1 MIRGYLM
8 PDPEHTVDQ
17 PAKPSTPIDRRTAL
31 KAAGAMAALPLGGW
45 TIVDPLRMATSPPDL
60 MASGGPPPSP
70 ADWQTLAN
78 SLTGDLLEVRSPL
91 EICRTDPGSPEAKA
105 VLEDMKNPFYLEEH
119 PGTTHTTGWVGAF
132 DAAVSPRAIA
142 VKTAQDVAAAVV
154 FAREH
159 GLKLVV
165 KGTGHDYLG
174 RSCAPDSLLVWTHR
188 MRDITV
194 HDDFVPTGGDDDGIP
209 AVTVSA
215 GSRWLEAYDAVTNH
229 DGRYVQGGGC
239 TSVGA
244 CGGFILGS
252 GFGALS
258 KRFGT
263 GAGSML
269 EAEIVTANGDV
280 LVVNEHQHPD
290 LFWAL
295 RGGGGGTFGIVTRL
309 TLMTHELPKTLGGF
323 MGSIQAKSDEAYRA
337 LIERFLRFYPD
348 AINNPNWGETVK
360 FTPENTLE
368 LALIFIDLP
377 EDEARRIWR
386 PFLSW
391 IDERDSDYER
401 KIDIVSVPFKDY
413 WNIDFWLENYPA
425 LIQQDPRENQPKG
438 QFWWK
443 TNDSAVSEYM
453 YGYASRWIPLE
464 NFKDPEALA
473 STFYDASRHWN
484 FKLYVNKALAG
495 AAPEAVERDRRT
507 CINPT
512 VFDAA
517 AWILMQA
524 SDTDVFPGVPG
535 HEPDQKKAEELAKR
549 VSSGIGIIRK
559 ATPDAGNYANEAD
572 YHEPDWQ
579 KAFWGSNYQ
588 RLLSIKQ
595 RYDPSGLF
603 QTHHSVGSET

>member
-1 MIRGYLM
+1 MTPGDVM
-8 PDPEHTVDQ
+8 PNPEDALDKAESQSVR
-17 PAKPSTPIDRRTAL
+17 IDRRTAL
-31 KAAGAMAALPLGGW
+31 KAAGAMAALPLAGW
-45 TIVDPLRMATSPPDL
+45 IVVDPARVVTDPPIPVVP
-60 MASGGPPPSP
+60 GGSAPSP
-70 ADWQTLAN
+70 ADWQSLAK

-91 EICRTDPGSPEAKA
+91 DICRTEPGSTRAKA
-105 VLEDMKNPFYLEEH
+105 VLENMKNPFFLEEQ
-119 PGTTHTTGWVGAF
+119 PGATHTTGWIGAF

-142 VKTAQDVAAAVV
+142 VENAQDVAAAVDFV
-154 FAREH
+154 REH

-194 HDDFVPTGGDDDGIP
+194 HDDFVPTGGDGTGVP

-323 MGSIQAKSDEAYRA
+323 MGSIQAKNDAAYRR
-337 LIERFLRFYPD
+337 LIERFLGFYRTH
-348 AINNPNWGETVK
+348 INNPNWGETVK

-386 PFLSW
+386 PFLDW
-391 IDERDSDYER
+391 IDEHASDYER
-401 KIDIVSVPFKDY
+401 KIEIVSVPFKDY
-413 WNIDFWLENYPA
+413 WNIDFWLENYPS
-425 LIQQDPRENQPKG
+425 LIQKDPRKNQPKS

-464 NFKDPEALA
+464 SFQEPEALA
-473 STFYDASRHWN
+473 GTFFDASRHWN
-484 FKLYVNKALAG
+484 FKFYINKALAG
-495 AAPEAVERDRRT
+495 AAPEAVDRDRRT
-507 CINPT
+507 CINPK

-535 HEPDQKKAEELAKR
+535 HEPDRRKAEDLAKR
-549 VSSGIGIIRK
+549 VAAGIEVIRK
-559 ATPDAGNYANEAD
+559 ATPGAGNYANEAD

-579 KAFWGSNYQ
+579 EAFWGTHYP
-588 RLLSIKQ
+588 RLLTVKK
-595 RYDPSGLF
+595 RYDPTGLF
-603 QTHHSVGSET
+603 QTHHSVGSEP

>member
-1 MIRGYLM
+1 MNRHE
-8 PDPEHTVDQ
+8 DTNPENTLNRR
-17 PAKPSTPIDRRTAL
+17 IDRRTAL
-31 KAAGAMAALPLGGW
+31 RAAAALAALPAAGW
-45 TIVDPLRMATSPPDL
+45 TVVDPTRAVTAPPTPITPGK
-60 MASGGPPPSP
+60 AAPSP
-70 ADWQTLAN
+70 ADWQSLAR

-91 EICRTDPGSPEAKA
+91 DVCKTDPGSTKAAA
-105 VLEDMKNPFYLEEH
+105 VLENMKNPFFLEEQ
-119 PGTTHTTGWVGAF
+119 PGTTHTTGWIDAF
-132 DAAVSPRAIA
+132 DSAVSPRAIA
-142 VKTAQDVAAAVV
+142 AENAQDIAAAVD
-154 FAREH
+154 FARKH
-159 GLKLVV
+159 DLKLVV

-174 RSCAPDSLLVWTHR
+174 RSSAPNSLLVWTHK

-194 HDDFVPTGGDDDGIP
+194 HDDFVPAGGNGEGVP
-209 AVTVSA
+209 AVTAAA
-215 GSRWLEAYDAVTNH
+215 GSRWLETYDAVTNH
-229 DGRYVQGGGC
+229 SGRYVQGGGC

-263 GAGSML
+263 GAGNML
-269 EAEIVTANGDV
+269 EAEIVTADGEV

-309 TLMTHELPKTLGGF
+309 TLRTHELPKTLGGF
-323 MGSIQAKSDEAYRA
+323 MGHIQAKNDAAYRE

-348 AINNPNWGETVK
+348 HINNPKWGETVK
-360 FTPENTLE
+360 FTPENKLD
-368 LALIFIDLP
+368 LSLIFIDLP
-377 EDEARRIWR
+377 EEDARKTWQ
-386 PFLSW
+386 PFLEW
-391 IDERDSDYER
+391 VDEHPDDYER

-413 WNIDFWLENYPA
+413 WNIDFWLENYPT
-425 LIQQDPRENQPKG
+425 LIQKDPRKDQPAG

-464 NFKDPEALA
+464 NFKDPKALA
-473 STFYDASRHWN
+473 QTFFDASRHWN
-484 FKLYVNKALAG
+484 FKFYVNKALAG
-495 AAPEAVERDRRT
+495 AAPEAVDRDRET

-535 HEPDQKKAEELAKR
+535 HEPDRTKAETLANR
-549 VSSGIGIIRK
+549 VASGIEIIRQ
-559 ATPDAGNYANEAD
+559 ATPGAGNYANEAD

-579 KAFWGSNYQ
+579 EAFWGIHYP
-588 RLLSIKQ
+588 RLLAIKK
-595 RYDPSGLF
+595 RYDPTGMF
-603 QTHHSVGSET
+603 QTHHSVGSES